1 MSKAPLMPMATA
13 VWLVENTS
21 LTFKQIAEFC
31 KMHEVE
37 IQGIADG
44 EVAKGI
50 VGYNPII
57 SGQLTEDELKM
68 SSADSN
74 RPLNIIDEVLE
85 IKNTDNKIKKYIPL
99 SKRQDKPD
107 SALWLIKNHQILK
120 DSQIARLVG
129 ITKNSVTS
137 IRNKSYWN
145 YNSLNAKDPVAMGL
159 FTQKD
164 LLEAIT
170 KAEKRIL
177 KDSQIAK
184 LVGVTKNSVTSIRN
198 KSYWNYNN
206 LSPKDPVALNLFTQ
220 KDLIDAIEKAQ
231 RRIKREQKQKEKLK
245 QV

>member
-31 KMHEVE
+31 KLHEVE

-68 SSADSN
+68 SSEDSN
-74 RPLNIIDEVLE
+74 RPLNIVDEELE

-129 ITKNSVTS
+129 ITTNSVSS

-159 FTQKD
+159 FTQRN
-164 LLEAIT
+164 LLEAIS

-177 KDSQIAK
+177 KEK
-184 LVGVTKNSVTSIRN
+184 KN
-198 KSYWNYNN
+198 
-206 LSPKDPVALNLFTQ
+206 
-220 KDLIDAIEKAQ
+220 
-231 RRIKREQKQKEKLK
+231 KEKQNLADK
-245 QV
+245 I